1 MRKILMS
8 AACIVALAGGAA
20 HAATATWD
28 FEADATAFRNAK
40 NFEGTF
46 GQVYGGTSTK
56 SGITLGASAYLDS
69 NLDGIA
75 DLTSAAITP
84 FMDAGNAGLG
94 VCSTGFDNNVS
105 KNGFVGQ
112 SQCST
117 QYSSSGGALT
127 HAPGDDNLVF
137 PEILKLAFSGVPG
150 VAIDD
155 LYVRDKDH
163 GFTAGTIRIS
173 TDGINFGNYSIAAG
187 TGKVT
192 LTGLGAASM
201 FWFTSTTDPRPQ
213 IYLDTLTVPSV
224 PVPAP
229 LPLLL
234 AGLGGLG
241 FMARRKRK
249 AA

>member
-69 NLDGIA
+69 DLDGSA
-75 DLTSAAITP
+75 DPTSTAITP

-94 VCSTGFDNNVS
+94 VCKTGFNASVS
-105 KNGFVGQ
+105 NGFGGE
-112 SQCST
+112 SRCST
-117 QYSSSGGALT
+117 QYSGGGTKNTA
-127 HAPGDDNLVF
+127 DDNLVF

-201 FWFTSTTDPRPQ
+201 FWFTSTTDARPQ
-213 IYLDTLTVPSV
+213 IYLDTLTFSSV
-224 PVPAP
+224 PVPAA